1 MKPAPM
7 DHHNK
12 RQSRRIAFCFA
23 IGESNPSLKRSFK
36 KVIDKIIVKLKKLC
50 NEIKAVYGARNEY
63 AEELESSIND
73 LEDIRRQWEK
83 AVKQGVKNQNTKQ
96 AVKEKSSDTGVQEL
110 ARVARKNS
118 FDKALTKA
126 EWASFY
132 SSLTKNNQ
140 RDYFRVN
147 ENGILIPDAN
157 NSYKYKLVYYDYI
170 NQSVEAVY
178 ILENYDYNIHSDI
191 IDAAQ
196 FIIQFQKEVSLGEEH
211 ATAVLENISNMYG
224 TIFKRYRPSSRRFIK
239 LTRKSNSGRANS
251 QNESDRGRASA
262 KTQQY
267 QDRKAEQIDRVY
279 LAAVE
284 NGDTETAQ
292 RMVDEAAKAA
302 GYTPKMMYHGSPNF
316 FTTFDKKR
324 ARYSGYYGKGFY
336 FSEPTLKVSQLK

>member
-1 MKPAPM
+1 MSALFLNWM
-7 DHHNK
+7 IFSK
-12 RQSRRIAFCFA
+12 RAVFCFA
-23 IGESNPSLKRSFK
+23 IGDSKPSLKRSFK

-110 ARVARKNS
+110 ARVARKS
-118 FDKALTKA
+118 KFDKALTKS

-140 RDYFRVN
+140 REYFRVK
-147 ENGILIPDAN
+147 ENGILIPNAN
-157 NSYKYKLVYYDYI
+157 NPYKYKLVYYDYI

-178 ILENYDYNIHSDI
+178 ILENYDYNIHNNK
-191 IDAAQ
+191 
-196 FIIQFQKEVSLGEEH
+196 QKAETLIVELEKEGYNEEQ
-211 ATAVLENISNMYG
+211 TRTVLQSYTDLYE
-224 TIFKRYRPSSRRFIK
+224 TLFKRYNNKSRRFIK

-284 NGDTETAQ
+284 NDDTETAQ

-302 GYTPKMMYHGSPNF
+302 GYTSKMMYHGSPNF